1 MKKTTF
7 TAVLVYLFTNFVYC
21 QKTSITPILGS
32 NISNVNSSMIGGK
45 PVFGFVTGLSSHI
58 SLSKRFDFKYELDF
72 ETKGYKLLSTY
83 NDTLNTLIFRKNCLV
98 LPLNIRFNF
107 GKRGLIFLN
116 LGSYLSY
123 TLNYK
128 YKLTSKNSTF
138 EQTSKATYPLNLGV
152 TASAGL
158 RIPVSKYNRILV
170 ELRSCLDF
178 YNGKTFAFAAYEL
191 LWGYEFGLIRKNSQK

>member
-1 MKKTTF
+1 M
-7 TAVLVYLFTNFVYC
+7 
-21 QKTSITPILGS
+21 
-32 NISNVNSSMIGGK
+32 
-45 PVFGFVTGLSSHI
+45 
-58 SLSKRFDFKYELDF
+58 
-72 ETKGYKLLSTY
+72 
-83 NDTLNTLIFRKNCLV
+83 

-128 YKLTSKNSTF
+128 YKLTSKNYSF